1 MFLTSPFK
9 FYKEFLYLLK
19 HMKLAIATIILPVA
33 IIKAVQENADEI
45 RL

>member
-9 FYKEFLYLLK
+9 FYKFLYLLK

-33 IIKAVQENADEI
+33 IIKAVQENADEN